1 LHCINPQAPAR
12 VTFDAVN
19 IPQLAHLRRSRRLG
33 SALAAAAALL
43 AAGVL
48 AACGSS
54 SSSGA
59 AAPSSSPTLPSTAA
73 AGHTFYV
80 SLGDSYG
87 AGYQPA
93 ADGHVGSTNTNGFAY
108 QLAAKATVRGKKL
121 TLVNFACAG
130 ATTTTL
136 LKAVGCR
143 PDRLGPG
150 AAAYPK
156 QTQADAATSF
166 ISAHRAD
173 VGVITVV
180 ISGNDITSCAGA
192 TTTSAVV
199 SCVTKALA
207 TVKANL
213 HALLPRLRAAAGPD
227 VPIVGL
233 TYPDVILGAYVSKAA
248 NGHTLASL
256 SVTAFKSLIN
266 PALKAEYD
274 AIGATFIDVTSAT
287 DAYVP
292 FTHTTTLAP
301 YGTVPVAV
309 AKACELTFY
318 CQFHDIHPHTDGY
331 ALIADL
337 IRRSLPA

>member
-1 LHCINPQAPAR
+1 MLL
-12 VTFDAVN
+12 
-19 IPQLAHLRRSRRLG
+19 IP
-33 SALAAAAALL
+33 
-43 AAGVL
+43 GVL

-54 SSSGA
+54 SPAGA
-59 AAPSSSPTLPSTAA
+59 TLPSTPG
-73 AGHTFYV
+73 AGHAFYV

-93 ADGHVGSTNTNGFAY
+93 ANGHPGRTNPNGFAY
-108 QLAAKATVRGKKL
+108 QLAARATVHAKKL

-136 LKAVGCR
+136 LKDVGCR
-143 PDRLGPG
+143 PDRLGP
-150 AAAYPK
+150 AAAGYPR

-166 ISAHRAD
+166 IAAHKAD

-180 ISGNDITSCAGA
+180 IGGNDITSCARA
-192 TTTSAVV
+192 TDTKAVV

-213 HALLPRLRAAAGPD
+213 HMLLTRLRAAAGPD

-233 TYPDVILGAYVSKAA
+233 TYPDVILGQYVSKAA
-248 NGHTLASL
+248 TGRTLAAL
-256 SVTAFKSLIN
+256 SVTAFKALIN

-274 AIGATFIDVTSAT
+274 AVGATFIDVTAAT

-292 FTHTTTLAP
+292 FTQTTTLAP

-318 CQFHDIHPHTDGY
+318 CQFHDIHPHTAGY
-331 ALIADL
+331 GLIADL
-337 IRRSLPA
+337 IRQNLPA